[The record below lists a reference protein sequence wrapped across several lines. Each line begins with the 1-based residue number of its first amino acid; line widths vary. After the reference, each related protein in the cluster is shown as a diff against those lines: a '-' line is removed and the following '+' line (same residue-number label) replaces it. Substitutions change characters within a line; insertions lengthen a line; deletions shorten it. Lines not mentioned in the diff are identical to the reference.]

1 MRTLILLSA
10 LLLTGCVTTQ
20 NFVETA
26 AITKSKIGF
35 EEFTTFNTA
44 SSQKVDHSALDRFL
58 QTYLVSSSANN
69 SATQGANLFRYA
81 EVSQAD
87 HDALNTYIAKLEGIR
102 ASDLNR
108 DEQLAFWINLYN
120 AKTISVIVENY
131 PTESIRA
138 IKSNFLDFKGPWND
152 KSLTVEGVDLSLDN
166 IENKIIRPVFNDARI
181 HYAVN
186 CAAIGCPNLREK
198 AYQSDTLDTA
208 LEEQARAYINNPRGV
223 FIKNDQVTASRIFLW
238 YKGDFGENENEVL
251 NHIRSYASPTLRQSL
266 EGIEDIHRFEYDWSL
281 NDAASQTN

>member
-10 LLLTGCVTTQ
+10 MLLTGCVTTQ
-20 NFVETA
+20 NLVETA

-44 SSQKVDHSALDRFL
+44 SNQKVDHSALDRFL

-69 SATQGANLFRYA
+69 SVTQGANLIRYA

-87 HDALNTYIAKLEGIR
+87 HDALNNYIAKLEGIR
-102 ASDLNR
+102 ASELNR

-138 IKSNFLDFKGPWND
+138 IKSSFLDFKGPWND
-152 KSLTVEGVDLSLDN
+152 KSLRVEGVDLSLDN
-166 IENKIIRPVFNDARI
+166 IENKIIRPVFNDPRI

-198 AYQSDTLDTA
+198 AYKSETLNTVLD
-208 LEEQARAYINNPRGV
+208 EQARAYINNPRGV
-223 FIKNDQVTASRIFLW
+223 FIENDRVTASRIFLW

-251 NHIRSYASPTLRQSL
+251 DHIRTYASPTLRQSL

-281 NDAASQTN
+281 NDAAIQTN

>member
-10 LLLTGCVTTQ
+10 MLLTGCVTTQ
-20 NFVETA
+20 NRVETA

-44 SSQKVDHSALDRFL
+44 SNQKVDHSALDRFL

-69 SATQGANLFRYA
+69 SVTQGANLIRYA

-87 HDALNTYIAKLEGIR
+87 HDALNNYIAKLEGIR
-102 ASDLNR
+102 ASELNR

-138 IKSNFLDFKGPWND
+138 IKSSFLDFKGPWND
-152 KSLTVEGVDLSLDN
+152 KSLRVEGVDLSLDN
-166 IENKIIRPVFNDARI
+166 IENKIIRPVFNDPRI

-198 AYQSDTLDTA
+198 AYKSETLNTVLD
-208 LEEQARAYINNPRGV
+208 EQARAYINNPRGV
-223 FIKNDQVTASRIFLW
+223 FIENDRVTASRIFLW

-251 NHIRSYASPTLRQSL
+251 DHIRTYASPTLRQSL

>member
-10 LLLTGCVTTQ
+10 MLLTGCVTTQ
-20 NFVETA
+20 NLVETA

-44 SSQKVDHSALDRFL
+44 SNQKVDHSALDRFL

-69 SATQGANLFRYA
+69 SVTQGANLIRYA

-87 HDALNTYIAKLEGIR
+87 HDALNNYIAKLEGIR
-102 ASDLNR
+102 ASELNR

-138 IKSNFLDFKGPWND
+138 IKSSFLDFKGPWND
-152 KSLTVEGVDLSLDN
+152 KSLRVEGVDLSLDN
-166 IENKIIRPVFNDARI
+166 IENKIIRPVFNDPRI

-198 AYQSDTLDTA
+198 AYKSETLNTVLD
-208 LEEQARAYINNPRGV
+208 EQARAYINNPRGV
-223 FIKNDQVTASRIFLW
+223 FIENDRVTASRIFLW

-251 NHIRSYASPTLRQSL
+251 DHIRTYASPTLRQSL